1 MATPAAIVGRD
12 RELKRGLATLRKGT
26 NLLIT
31 GRAGIGKTALL
42 AALYAALEDERP
54 CLWIPEGTAKEQ
66 SYHLAK
72 QAHQRVGLR
81 VPETLIPARFLGR
94 ARREGVHW
102 HWIARSIRRM
112 PSRECVAMVADSL
125 ATSDAPLL
133 VCMESLE
140 LPPSQA
146 EQFAVILEVAQVAA
160 GMDSTNR
167 RERIRRLLWR
177 FPEQERID
185 LRPLSREASRSIA
198 EQWLDENLVRFE
210 SPRVRSAFLR
220 AVEQDS
226 GDLNKALKMAEKSA
240 HIDATLRMAG
250 LSEVFTQDLEDMAAS
265 GKAANAQAP
274 SAESANP
281 ATETPA
287 EDPAP
292 AIISEAQRR
301 RLEARIS
308 ELGLDRERV
317 KDWLRRATAHRDG
330 GPIEHFRDLP
340 FHLYER
346 IDAKLEEWAERAAIQ
361 AEGAA

>member
-1 MATPAAIVGRD
+1 MSEAQAIIEHDRPAGHPGANGAQGLTPNG
-12 RELKRGLATLRKGT
+12 
-26 NLLIT
+26 
-31 GRAGIGKTALL
+31 AG
-42 AALYAALEDERP
+42 
-54 CLWIPEGTAKEQ
+54 
-66 SYHLAK
+66 
-72 QAHQRVGLR
+72 
-81 VPETLIPARFLGR
+81 VPA
-94 ARREGVHW
+94 
-102 HWIARSIRRM
+102 S
-112 PSRECVAMVADSL
+112 
-125 ATSDAPLL
+125 PLD
-133 VCMESLE
+133 
-140 LPPSQA
+140 LPA
-146 EQFAVILEVAQVAA
+146 EQFRA
-160 GMDSTNR
+160 GLDRRKENR
-167 RERIRRLLWR
+167 RALMEWVRHALVEGVDYGCIPTRRGPSKPSMWKPGAEKICGMLGVTVHMPTLHDYEQAALHGVQLHHVIIRCELH
-177 FPEQERID
+177 D
-185 LRPLSREASRSIA
+185 ASGRVIADGVGARS
-198 EQWLDENLVRFE
+198 LK
-210 SPRVRSAFLR
+210 
-220 AVEQDS
+220 QDS